1 MSLLGLEPGV
11 QVLGIA
17 ASLRVLSSVLNVLA
31 TDRILARGDEAK
43 STH

>member
-11 QVLGIA
+11 QVLGTA

-31 TDRILARGDEAK
+31 TEILARGDDAK